1 MIKKI
6 CLFIFIVFNFI
17 FLPAQ
22 TLVVKSASDNKPV
35 ENVALYNKSRTFS
48 IYTNSKGIV
57 SLDRFNPGDSI
68 FFQHPSFKKVVY
80 TKQMLNKLDLT
91 IRLEKKIWMLD
102 EFVISASKWE
112 QNIHEIPNK
121 IKILRNHDISFNNP
135 QTAADLLAGSN
146 EVFIQKSQLG
156 GGSPMIRGFATNS
169 ILLVVDG
176 VRMNNA
182 IYRSGNLQNV
192 ISLDP
197 HIIQNT
203 EVIFGPGSVVYGSDA
218 LGGVMDFHT
227 KRALLSTSEKNNFSL
242 NAFARYSSA
251 NKENTGHLDFN
262 IGLEKWASLTSISY
276 SKYDDLK
283 MGTIKN
289 PDYQRYE
296 YVKRINNIDSVFKNP
311 DPNIQKF
318 SGYRQI
324 NLMQKIRF
332 RPNEHLDMN
341 YAFHLSRLSDVPR
354 YDRLIQYKND
364 LLKYAEWY
372 YGPQKWTMHSI
383 KARYNNP
390 NPVFDALQF
399 TVAYQAYEESRHD
412 RKMWKTEIR
421 HRTENV
427 NAFTLNLDMDK
438 EINERQD
445 FYYGLEFVLNDVNS
459 IAEKENIFS
468 GEILPEATRYPDG
481 DNKYRTA
488 AIYYSYKNNLSDFFT
503 LNTSIRL
510 NYIDLSSTLVDNS
523 FYNFPFDKISLST
536 TALNGSAG
544 MVFRPNEK
552 WQINLNASSGFR
564 APNIDDVAKIFDSE
578 PGSVVVPNNDLDP
591 EYAYNIDLGFIRE
604 FSDKFH
610 FEITGFYTFL
620 KNAMVR
626 RDFVFNGQDS
636 IMYDGQ
642 LSKVQAVVNASSA
655 TLYGLNMNLN
665 AEIQKNF
672 SFKTNLSYT
681 FGQDFE
687 DIPLRHVAPFFGS
700 TRLVYENQHLKIDF
714 YVNYNGEKPF
724 DKLAPSE
731 QSKTYMYAIDDNGN
745 PYSPAWYTLNLKT
758 SYRWNEHFII
768 FAGIGN
774 ILDHRYRPYSSGIV
788 APGRNFTLSLKYTI

>member
-1 MIKKI
+1 
-6 CLFIFIVFNFI
+6 
-17 FLPAQ
+17 
-22 TLVVKSASDNKPV
+22 
-35 ENVALYNKSRTFS
+35 
-48 IYTNSKGIV
+48 
-57 SLDRFNPGDSI
+57 
-68 FFQHPSFKKVVY
+68 
-80 TKQMLNKLDLT
+80 
-91 IRLEKKIWMLD
+91 
-102 EFVISASKWE
+102 
-112 QNIHEIPNK
+112 
-121 IKILRNHDISFNNP
+121 
-135 QTAADLLAGSN
+135 
-146 EVFIQKSQLG
+146 
-156 GGSPMIRGFATNS
+156 
-169 ILLVVDG
+169 
-176 VRMNNA
+176 
-182 IYRSGNLQNV
+182 
-192 ISLDP
+192 
-197 HIIQNT
+197 
-203 EVIFGPGSVVYGSDA
+203 
-218 LGGVMDFHT
+218 
-227 KRALLSTSEKNNFSL
+227 
-242 NAFARYSSA
+242 
-251 NKENTGHLDFN
+251 
-262 IGLEKWASLTSISY
+262 
-276 SKYDDLK
+276 
-283 MGTIKN
+283 
-289 PDYQRYE
+289 
-296 YVKRINNIDSVFKNP
+296 
-311 DPNIQKF
+311 
-318 SGYRQI
+318 
-324 NLMQKIRF
+324 MQKIRF

-354 YDRLIQYKND
+354 YDRLIQYKD
-364 LLKYAEWY
+364 DHLKYAEWY

-390 NPVFDALQF
+390 NVVFDALQF
-399 TVAYQAYEESRHD
+399 TVAYQVYEESRHD
-412 RKMWKTEIR
+412 RKIGETEIR

-427 NAFTLNLDMDK
+427 NAFTLNLDLDK
-438 EINERQD
+438 KINERQD

-459 IAEKENIFS
+459 IAEKENIIS

-488 AIYYSYKNNLSDFFT
+488 ALYYSYKNNLSDFFT
-503 LNTSIRL
+503 LNTGIRL

-620 KNAMVR
+620 RNAMVR
-626 RDFVFNGQDS
+626 RDFNFNGQDS

-700 TRLVYENQHLKIDF
+700 THLVYENQHLQIDF
-714 YVNYNGEKPF
+714 YSNYNGEKPF
-724 DKLAPSE
+724 DKIAPSE
-731 QSKTYMYAIDDNGN
+731 QSKTYMYAIDDNGD